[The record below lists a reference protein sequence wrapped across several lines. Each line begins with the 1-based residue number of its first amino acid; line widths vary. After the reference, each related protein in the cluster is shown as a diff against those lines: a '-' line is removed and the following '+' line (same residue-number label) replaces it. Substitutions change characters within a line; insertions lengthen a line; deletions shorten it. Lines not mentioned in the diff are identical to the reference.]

1 MAESAQ
7 GLVSQESEP
16 RHEAPAAAPL
26 AHHFEDLGQQHE
38 AATLG
43 MWTFLAT
50 EVMFF
55 GGLICGF
62 LVYRAVDFPAFAT
75 ASKQLEP
82 WAGGINTVVLLT
94 SSLTMALAVHGGAT
108 GDRKAQVRYLLLTML
123 LGACFLGIKA
133 WEYTE
138 EYHKGLIP
146 GPYFNHKGELHL
158 PENFGPTQI
167 GHAQLFFVFYFFMT
181 GLHAIHMI
189 IGLGVVSWITW
200 LARRGEFTPE
210 YHTPL
215 EMTGLYW
222 HFVDIVWVFLF
233 PLLYLIE
240 LHK

>member
-1 MAESAQ
+1 M
-7 GLVSQESEP
+7 SEP
-16 RHEAPAAAPL
+16 ATGLAAPHHEAEHSGPL
-26 AHHFEDLGQQHE
+26 AHHFEDLEQQKE
-38 AATLG
+38 AASLG

-62 LVYRAVDFPAFAT
+62 LVYRAIDFEAFAL
-75 ASKQLEP
+75 ASRQLEP

-94 SSLTMALAVHGGAT
+94 SSLTMALAVHGGEL
-108 GDRKAQVRYLLLTML
+108 GNRKAQVRYLLLTML
-123 LGACFLGIKA
+123 LGSCFLGIKA
-133 WEYTE
+133 FEYYE

-146 GPYFNHKGELHL
+146 GPSFNYKGELAF
-158 PENFGPTQI
+158 PEGFGPTQI

-181 GLHAIHMI
+181 GLHALHMI

-200 LARRGEFTPE
+200 KANRGDFTAE
-210 YHTPL
+210 YSTPL
-215 EMTGLYW
+215 ELTGLYW

-233 PLLYLIE
+233 PLLYLIY